1 MQNQNN
7 ILDIYIYIYNRS
19 IAIIGTM
26 DRLAVTK
33 EIFVSV
39 LQWLIRK
46 KHKCLFVTT
55 EFTITPHSRLDS
67 RGKKM

>member
-1 MQNQNN
+1 
-7 ILDIYIYIYNRS
+7 
-19 IAIIGTM
+19 M